1 MPALSKIIQL
11 LFDQRKELII
21 IIKEQR
27 EYIKKLEKELIS
39 LKDTK

>member
-11 LFDQRKELII
+11 LFDQRKELIL

-27 EYIKKLEKELIS
+27 EYIKKLEKEIIS

>member
-1 MPALSKIIQL
+1 MPAFSKIIQL
-11 LFDQRKELII
+11 LFDQRKELVI

-27 EYIKKLEKELIS
+27 EYIKKLEKEIIS

>member
-11 LFDQRKELII
+11 LFDQRKELVI

-27 EYIKKLEKELIS
+27 EYIKKLEKEIIS

>member
-11 LFDQRKELII
+11 LFDQRKELIL